1 MNRLEISN
9 YNLEKTLLGGQ
20 SFSWDLINGV
30 YWGVHKDTVI
40 KLIDNNDHWLWQTYP
55 QRNQEDLIKE
65 YFRLDVDFNKIEN
78 EIQKD
83 EYIKKA
89 LDTYPGLRLLNMD
102 LEQTIISFLLSSNR
116 NIPSI
121 RKNIRNLSQLL
132 GNKIIVEENI
142 FYTFPTLKSI
152 AGCSLEDLRSTGIG
166 YRAEYIKKS
175 SQLLITTDL
184 LSKIQI
190 ASQSQDVDAVRSYLI
205 ELHGVGNK
213 VADCIMCYSLKL
225 DSVTPLDVWAQRF
238 CNLYYGLDTKKYLDT
253 SKWLTDYFGDYTA
266 WAGQYLFEYIREK
279 EDFGD

>member
-1 MNRLEISN
+1 
-9 YNLEKTLLGGQ
+9 
-20 SFSWDLINGV
+20 
-30 YWGVHKDTVI
+30 
-40 KLIDNNDHWLWQTYP
+40 
-55 QRNQEDLIKE
+55 
-65 YFRLDVDFNKIEN
+65 
-78 EIQKD
+78 
-83 EYIKKA
+83 
-89 LDTYPGLRLLNMD
+89 MD

-132 GNKIIVEENI
+132 GKKIIVEENI
-142 FYTFPTLKSI
+142 FYTFPTLESI

-190 ASQSQDVDAVRSYLI
+190 AYQSQDLDAVRNYLT
-205 ELHGVGNK
+205 ELHCVGNK
-213 VADCIMCYSLKL
+213 VAYCIMCYSLKL
-225 DSVTPLDVWAQRF
+225 DTVTPLDVWAQRF

-279 EDFGD
+279 EDFGN